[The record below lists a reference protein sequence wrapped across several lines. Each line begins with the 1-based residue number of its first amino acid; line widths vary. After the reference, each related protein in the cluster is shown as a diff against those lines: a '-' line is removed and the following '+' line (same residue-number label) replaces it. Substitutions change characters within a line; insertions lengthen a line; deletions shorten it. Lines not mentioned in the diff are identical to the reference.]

1 MRKIHNNN
9 SELFMNFL
17 SYLLILLPIF
27 LISGPFLSDVAVSVL
42 AISSFFFLKNK
53 KFFLNYFF
61 FFFFFFCFFFF
72 LSFSL
77 SEDKILSF

>member
-42 AISSFFFLKNK
+42 AISSFFF
-53 KFFLNYFF
+53 FF
-61 FFFFFFCFFFF
+61 
-72 LSFSL
+72 
-77 SEDKILSF
+77 